1 MTINLPADRGRI
13 LESMGQ
19 ELKGRNNQDY
29 LDYLLERSKA
39 IPNKSYTIKSGD
51 TLSQIAKATGT
62 TLAALKRANP
72 DIKDL
77 NKIRVGQKIK
87 ISAPVSNRK
96 SVYQGLTKPEMAAI
110 HITPKLDV
118 KPPKKKPPIPKKN
131 PNVKAGLGAFTPKKK
146 KMPDPDLALEE
157 MLRKMHDS
165 NLSLKKRS
173 KGSTAQ
179 NIKPRGW
186 GKARY
191 NGK

>member
-1 MTINLPADRGRI
+1 MAT
-13 LESMGQ
+13 
-19 ELKGRNNQDY
+19 ELKGEKNQEY
-29 LDYLLERSKA
+29 LDYLSDRVKT

-96 SVYQGLTKPEMAAI
+96 SVYQGMTKPEVAAI
-110 HITPKLDV
+110 HIAKPKLDA
-118 KPPKKKPPIPKKN
+118 KPPKKKPPIP
-131 PNVKAGLGAFTPKKK
+131 AGLGAFTTK
-146 KMPDPDLALEE
+146 A
-157 MLRKMHDS
+157 
-165 NLSLKKRS
+165 N

-179 NIKPRGW
+179 SIKPRGW

-191 NGK
+191 KGK